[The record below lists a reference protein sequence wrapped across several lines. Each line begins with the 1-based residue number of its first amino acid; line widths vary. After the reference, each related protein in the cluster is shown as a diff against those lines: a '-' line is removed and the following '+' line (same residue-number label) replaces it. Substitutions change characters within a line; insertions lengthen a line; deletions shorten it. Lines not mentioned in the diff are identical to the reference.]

1 MRISGARSSP
11 STNDGRANNIPKNI
25 ATSARTNSHSTGGTD
40 GTYPYDD
47 YADDPSTYSKS
58 TFGTATAKS
67 HNGVSSSSVISRGK
81 ATKPL
86 RGERVETQQPSSWVN
101 QVKNRFGLLVESNKS
116 SSAATTP
123 RFSASKSTDFQEIL
137 NPSAITDHDN
147 NTLYPSNTINCSSP
161 QEFVSGAF
169 TFFRAGI
176 YDFMEYGDKI
186 CQSTN
191 QKNDVGIPNVVGP
204 NNNSSSSYSRRDS
217 QKTIKTMN
225 IDTNV
230 KLPTGIVD
238 NTPHPMSP
246 TDVQVDISN
255 YTTAATGGDSKQQDL
270 SIEMDKML
278 KMLWEKEAKGIGPTL
293 AELKKCEQMYAQLA
307 KETSNNNDNSKK
319 KTKNNKSTDEIS
331 DIIDQHEK
339 EADSLHLIDD
349 KDTLKGD
356 NDKVYVNSANKLMQ
370 LIKKKDT
377 NMNNISTVMKN
388 LDESN
393 ITMDSSVI
401 GTRLVPSFSVDLE
414 EEDNDIVADMK
425 NAAVN
430 KKHKEVP
437 KASAVRAVSDPLF
450 SLVLDGKDD
459 LVVDFE
465 QSLTTSQVNADQM
478 NTTQKVSNA
487 TTTAEVKIIDNVD
500 DLDSD
505 FTPNVSISSQA
516 ETSVCH
522 NKTPIKLKAPPRGN
536 SSSGRNNKINM
547 RKMFSDGIIKYKPK
561 STNKASVKKIKG
573 TNEYVIPLKG
583 DKDDKKKKS
592 STAADLD
599 FSADFASDFPST
611 LPSSGKL
618 DQNGFPVSSAT
629 DTQVSTLTETRIC
642 AWCKKGGKDDIKF
655 AKALK
660 LCSACKTTYYCR

>member
-1 MRISGARSSP
+1 MRIGGARSSP
-11 STNDGRANNIPKNI
+11 STNDGRANIPKSI
-25 ATSARTNSHSTGGTD
+25 ATSARTTSYSTG

-47 YADDPSTYSKS
+47 DGDDPSTYSKS
-58 TFGTATAKS
+58 TFGTATYSAAKS
-67 HNGVSSSSVISRGK
+67 QNGMSSSSVISRGNN
-81 ATKPL
+81 TTEPP
-86 RGERVETQQPSSWVN
+86 RGAAIGTQQPASWIN
-101 QVKNRFGLLVESNKS
+101 QVKNRFGLLVDSNKLS
-116 SSAATTP
+116 TTAATP

-137 NPSAITDHDN
+137 NTSAITDHD
-147 NTLYPSNTINCSSP
+147 TLYPNNTINCSSP

-169 TFFRAGI
+169 TFFRAGV

-191 QKNDVGIPNVVGP
+191 QNNNNAIPNVVGP
-204 NNNSSSSYSRRDS
+204 NNSSSSYSRRDS

-225 IDTNV
+225 IDTNM
-230 KLPTGIVD
+230 KLPTDIVD
-238 NTPHPMSP
+238 NTPHPESP
-246 TDVQVDISN
+246 TDVQLDISN
-255 YTTAATGGDSKQQDL
+255 YTTAGGDSKQQDL

-278 KMLWEKEAKGIGPTL
+278 KMLWEKEANGIGPTL

-307 KETSNNNDNSKK
+307 KETSNNNNNSKM
-319 KTKNNKSTDEIS
+319 TNNNKSTDEIS

-349 KDTLKGD
+349 KDTTKGD

-370 LIKKKDT
+370 LMKKKDT

-401 GTRLVPSFSVDLE
+401 GTGLVPSFSVDLE
-414 EEDNDIVADMK
+414 EEDNDIATDMK

-450 SLVLDGKDD
+450 SLALDGKDD

-465 QSLTTSQVNADQM
+465 QSLTTAQVNADQM

-487 TTTAEVKIIDNVD
+487 TTTAEVKIIENVVD
-500 DLDSD
+500 DLSSD

-522 NKTPIKLKAPPRGN
+522 NKTPIKLRLLLEATVAV
-536 SSSGRNNKINM
+536 
-547 RKMFSDGIIKYKPK
+547 GIIK
-561 STNKASVKKIKG
+561 S
-573 TNEYVIPLKG
+573 
-583 DKDDKKKKS
+583 
-592 STAADLD
+592 
-599 FSADFASDFPST
+599 
-611 LPSSGKL
+611 
-618 DQNGFPVSSAT
+618 
-629 DTQVSTLTETRIC
+629 
-642 AWCKKGGKDDIKF
+642 
-655 AKALK
+655 
-660 LCSACKTTYYCR
+660 

>member
-1 MRISGARSSP
+1 MRIGGARSSP
-11 STNDGRANNIPKNI
+11 STNDGRANIPKSI
-25 ATSARTNSHSTGGTD
+25 ATSARTTSYSTG

-47 YADDPSTYSKS
+47 DGDDPSTYSKS
-58 TFGTATAKS
+58 TFGTATYSAAKS
-67 HNGVSSSSVISRGK
+67 QNGMSSSSVISRGNN
-81 ATKPL
+81 TTEPP
-86 RGERVETQQPSSWVN
+86 RGAAIGTQQPASWIN
-101 QVKNRFGLLVESNKS
+101 QVKNRFGLLVDSNKLS
-116 SSAATTP
+116 TTAATP

-137 NPSAITDHDN
+137 NTSAITDHD
-147 NTLYPSNTINCSSP
+147 TLYPNNTINCSSP

-169 TFFRAGI
+169 TFFRAGV

-191 QKNDVGIPNVVGP
+191 QNNNNAIPNVVGP
-204 NNNSSSSYSRRDS
+204 NNSSSSYSRRDS

-225 IDTNV
+225 IDTNM
-230 KLPTGIVD
+230 KLPTDIVD
-238 NTPHPMSP
+238 NTPHPESP

-278 KMLWEKEAKGIGPTL
+278 KMLWEKEANGIGPTL

-307 KETSNNNDNSKK
+307 KETSNNNNSK

-331 DIIDQHEK
+331 DIIDQNEK

-349 KDTLKGD
+349 KDTTKGD
-356 NDKVYVNSANKLMQ
+356 NDKEYVNSANKLMQ
-370 LIKKKDT
+370 LMKKKDT

-401 GTRLVPSFSVDLE
+401 GTGLVPSFSVDLE
-414 EEDNDIVADMK
+414 EEDNDIATDMK

-450 SLVLDGKDD
+450 SLALDGKDD

-465 QSLTTSQVNADQM
+465 QSLTTAQVNADQM
-478 NTTQKVSNA
+478 NTTQKVSN
-487 TTTAEVKIIDNVD
+487 TAEVKIIENVVD
-500 DLDSD
+500 DLSSD

-522 NKTPIKLKAPPRGN
+522 NKTPIKLRLLLEATVAV
-536 SSSGRNNKINM
+536 
-547 RKMFSDGIIKYKPK
+547 GIIK
-561 STNKASVKKIKG
+561 S
-573 TNEYVIPLKG
+573 
-583 DKDDKKKKS
+583 
-592 STAADLD
+592 
-599 FSADFASDFPST
+599 
-611 LPSSGKL
+611 
-618 DQNGFPVSSAT
+618 
-629 DTQVSTLTETRIC
+629 
-642 AWCKKGGKDDIKF
+642 
-655 AKALK
+655 
-660 LCSACKTTYYCR
+660 

>member
-11 STNDGRANNIPKNI
+11 STNDDGANNIPKSI
-25 ATSARTNSHSTGGTD
+25 ATSARTNSHSTSTS

-58 TFGTATAKS
+58 TFGTATYSAAKS
-67 HNGVSSSSVISRGK
+67 QNGVSSSSVISRGK

-101 QVKNRFGLLVESNKS
+101 QVKNRFDLLVESNKS
-116 SSAATTP
+116 SSVATTP
-123 RFSASKSTDFQEIL
+123 HFSASKSTDFQEIL
-137 NPSAITDHDN
+137 NTSAITDHDN

-169 TFFRAGI
+169 TFFRAGV
-176 YDFMEYGDKI
+176 YDFVEYGDKI

-204 NNNSSSSYSRRDS
+204 SNNSSSSYSRRDS

-230 KLPTGIVD
+230 KLPTDIVD
-238 NTPHPMSP
+238 NTSHPESP

-307 KETSNNNDNSKK
+307 KETSNNNNSKKK
-319 KTKNNKSTDEIS
+319 KTKNNNSTDEIS
-331 DIIDQHEK
+331 DIIDQNEK

-414 EEDNDIVADMK
+414 EEDNDIAADMK
-425 NAAVN
+425 NAVVN

-450 SLVLDGKDD
+450 SLALDGKDD

-465 QSLTTSQVNADQM
+465 QSLTTSQVNADQL
-478 NTTQKVSNA
+478 NTTQKVSN
-487 TTTAEVKIIDNVD
+487 TAEVKIIDNVD

-536 SSSGRNNKINM
+536 SSGRNNKKIM
-547 RKMFSDGIIKYKPK
+547 RKMFSDGIGIKYKPK

-592 STAADLD
+592 SITVDLD

-629 DTQVSTLTETRIC
+629 DTHVSTLTETRIC
-642 AWCKKGGKDDIKF
+642 AWCMKGGKDDEEF
-655 AKALK
+655 AKTLK

>member
-1 MRISGARSSP
+1 MRIGGARSSP
-11 STNDGRANNIPKNI
+11 STNDGRANNIPKDI
-25 ATSARTNSHSTGGTD
+25 ATTSCSLSARTNSHSTN
-40 GTYPYDD
+40 D
-47 YADDPSTYSKS
+47 YGDDPSTYSKS
-58 TFGTATAKS
+58 TFGTATYSAAKS
-67 HNGVSSSSVISRGK
+67 QNGMSSSSVISRGNQ
-81 ATKPL
+81 ATEPSQ
-86 RGERVETQQPSSWVN
+86 GVAIGTQQPSSWVN
-101 QVKNRFGLLVESNKS
+101 QVKNRFGLLVDSSKS
-116 SSAATTP
+116 PSSAAAQHRTP
-123 RFSASKSTDFQEIL
+123 RFSATKSTDFQEIL
-137 NPSAITDHDN
+137 NTSAITDHDN
-147 NTLYPSNTINCSSP
+147 DIYPNNTINCSSP

-169 TFFRAGI
+169 TIFRAGI

-191 QKNDVGIPNVVGP
+191 QKNNGMNIPNVVGP
-204 NNNSSSSYSRRDS
+204 NNNSSSTSIRRDS

-225 IDTNV
+225 IDTNSM
-230 KLPTGIVD
+230 KLPTEVVD
-238 NTPHPMSP
+238 NTPHPLSP

-255 YTTAATGGDSKQQDL
+255 YTATGGDDKQQDL

-293 AELKKCEQMYAQLA
+293 AELNKCEQMYAQLA
-307 KETSNNNDNSKK
+307 KETSNNNNSKEA
-319 KTKNNKSTDEIS
+319 KNNKSTDEIS

-349 KDTLKGD
+349 KEDTSKVD
-356 NDKVYVNSANKLMQ
+356 NDNVYVNSANKLMQ
-370 LIKKKDT
+370 LMKKKDT

-414 EEDNDIVADMK
+414 EEDNDIATDTK

-430 KKHKEVP
+430 KKNKEVP
-437 KASAVRAVSDPLF
+437 KASAAIRAVSDPLF
-450 SLVLDGKDD
+450 SLALDGKDD

-487 TTTAEVKIIDNVD
+487 TTTAEVKIIENVVD
-500 DLDSD
+500 DLASD

-536 SSSGRNNKINM
+536 NSGRNNKIM
-547 RKMFSDGIIKYKPK
+547 RKMFSDGVMKYKPK
-561 STNKASVKKIKG
+561 STASVKKIKG

-583 DKDDKKKKS
+583 DKDDEKKKS
-592 STAADLD
+592 STTVDLD
-599 FSADFASDFPST
+599 FSADFASDFHST

-618 DQNGFPVSSAT
+618 DCKFPVSTAT
-629 DTQVSTLTETRIC
+629 DTQVLTLTETRVC
-642 AWCKKGGKDDIKF
+642 AWCKKGGKTNEEFTKT
-655 AKALK
+655 LK